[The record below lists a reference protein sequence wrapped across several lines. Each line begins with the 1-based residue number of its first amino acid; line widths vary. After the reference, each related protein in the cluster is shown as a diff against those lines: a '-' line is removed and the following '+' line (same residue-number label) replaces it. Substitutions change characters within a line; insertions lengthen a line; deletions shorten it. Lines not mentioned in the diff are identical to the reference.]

1 MVLLSGADALHYE
14 VLGLANLT
22 YNLLS
27 ASGLSLNA
35 DCAEVPA
42 RFQEVGTGD
51 TVLGSVGIAL
61 CDAGGPSVRIG
72 MDVASG
78 NVSVTGSDASASA
91 EELVAAAGAT
101 LERERHVCSL
111 ATMRCA
117 WRREDVNTGTPSF
130 ALPEMDSGYTR
141 LRLRLRDPLGDGGGA
156 LAIEVTRQA
165 VVQPNVEVEC
175 ADFAAW
181 RAAADACT
189 LLLKHKAPAAS
200 REEWVLLL
208 TMPKRD
214 AHDVFF
220 YSQVDVTPEAAPTR
234 RRQALLHGLLGQRA
248 LRPPTAAEIRA
259 GNRATLRRV
268 VNALGDTEDV
278 VEGGGEAPRK
288 ASAGL
293 TREEFGTH
301 RSEFGTQGEGAI
313 EGTQRQY
320 VVGGL
325 HSHSFDFS
333 LFNCTW
339 VG

>member
-78 NVSVTGSDASASA
+78 NVSVTGSEASASA

-117 WRREDVNTGTPSF
+117 WRREAVSTGAPSF

-165 VVQPNVEVEC
+165 VVRPNVEVEC

-220 YSQVDVTPEAAPTR
+220 YAQVDVIPEAAPRGGGRRCCTVCSASARSAR
-234 RRQALLHGLLGQRA
+234 RR
-248 LRPPTAAEIRA
+248 RPRSA
-259 GNRATLRRV
+259 RATARRC
-268 VNALGDTEDV
+268 
-278 VEGGGEAPRK
+278 GG
-288 ASAGL
+288 
-293 TREEFGTH
+293 
-301 RSEFGTQGEGAI
+301 
-313 EGTQRQY
+313 
-320 VVGGL
+320 
-325 HSHSFDFS
+325 
-333 LFNCTW
+333 W
-339 VG
+339 